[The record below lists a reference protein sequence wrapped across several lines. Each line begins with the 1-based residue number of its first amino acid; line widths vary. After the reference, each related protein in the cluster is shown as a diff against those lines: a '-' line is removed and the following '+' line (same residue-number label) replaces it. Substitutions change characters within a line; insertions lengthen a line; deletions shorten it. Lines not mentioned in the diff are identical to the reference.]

1 MVSVLNEMD
10 LALTI
15 LDLVLTEMDLALTT
29 LDLVL
34 AEMGPGPDYTG
45 SCPD

>member
-1 MVSVLNEMD
+1 MIS
-10 LALTI
+10 
-15 LDLVLTEMDLALTT
+15 VLTEKDLSLTI

-34 AEMGPGPDYTG
+34 AEMGSGSDYTG